1 MLFAQYLRDDLKI
14 ATLLTPYDGDNTFP
28 ADSIVSYWL
37 LNCHPKTLK
46 KSLRPLLKK
55 EHEKFNPNVLG
66 KHSGSVLFNIYTAYL
81 FNRFKTLKL
90 S

>member
-1 MLFAQYLRDDLKI
+1 MLFAQYLRDYLKI

-28 ADSIVSYWL
+28 ADSILSYWL

-55 EHEKFNPNVLG
+55 EHEKFNQMLWENTLG
-66 KHSGSVLFNIYTAYL
+66 VLFNIYTRA
-81 FNRFKTLKL
+81 
-90 S
+90 SV